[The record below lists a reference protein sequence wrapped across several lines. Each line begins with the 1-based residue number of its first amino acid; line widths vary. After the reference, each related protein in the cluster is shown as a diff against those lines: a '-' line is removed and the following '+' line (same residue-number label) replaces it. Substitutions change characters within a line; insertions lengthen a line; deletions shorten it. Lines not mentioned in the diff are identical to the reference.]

1 MNKTY
6 NIYLDDILLGTTQ
19 LEKADAP
26 MGVAYGKMIL
36 INDEFNYQHIKEY
49 CASNEIGL
57 ACDFPEDNLIATT
70 TIETLIVKDENGV
83 VIPADGN
90 QITGMDA
97 TGFEISLEAIP
108 YPFYGDEFPHHRK
121 AYDKIFKD

>member
-6 NIYLDDILLGTTQ
+6 NIYLDEQLIGTTLLG
-19 LEKADAP
+19 KSDAP
-26 MGVAYGKMIL
+26 MGVAYGKMVVS
-36 INDEFNYQHIKEY
+36 EETFGYQFLKDY

-57 ACDFPEDNLIATT
+57 ACDFPEDNLIATA
-70 TIETLIVKDENGV
+70 TIKNLIVKDENGV

-97 TGFEISLEAIP
+97 TGFEISLDAIP
-108 YPFYGDEFPHHRK
+108 CPFYGEEFPHHRK
-121 AYDKIFKD
+121 SYDEMFKG

>member
-1 MNKTY
+1 MVVSEETF
-6 NIYLDDILLGTTQ
+6 G
-19 LEKADAP
+19 
-26 MGVAYGKMIL
+26 
-36 INDEFNYQHIKEY
+36 YQFLKDY

-70 TIETLIVKDENGV
+70 TIKNLIVKDENGV

-108 YPFYGDEFPHHRK
+108 YPFYGEEFPHHRK
-121 AYDKIFKD
+121 SYDEMFKG

>member
-1 MNKTY
+1 MTKTY
-6 NIYLDDILLGTTQ
+6 HIYLDEQLIGTTQ

-26 MGVAYGKMIL
+26 MGVAYGKMIVSEATFGYKFL
-36 INDEFNYQHIKEY
+36 KDY
-49 CASNEIGL
+49 CASNMIDL

-70 TIETLIVKDENGV
+70 TIKTLIVKDENGV
-83 VIPADGN
+83 ILPAEDN

-108 YPFYGDEFPHHRK
+108 YPFYGEEFPHHK
-121 AYDKIFKD
+121 EAYDAMS